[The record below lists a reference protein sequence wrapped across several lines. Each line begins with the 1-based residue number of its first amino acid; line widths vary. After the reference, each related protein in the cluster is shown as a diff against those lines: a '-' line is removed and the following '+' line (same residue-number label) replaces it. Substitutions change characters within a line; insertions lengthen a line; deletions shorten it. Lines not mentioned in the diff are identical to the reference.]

1 MMNKPSI
8 EPLKIA
14 IKALKEQDKKERK
27 WEKTFNEMF
36 DGRFISQMSII
47 LNTAICKMLT
57 EIYHDTDDII
67 GWWMFEKDFGK
78 KKDFN
83 MWDKDHKIIPMN
95 TVEDLYNALM
105 DFYFPEEE
113 IKYEYIDCSRPY
125 QYNYIVNPSNDQNT
139 ITCNWY
145 DNYWQTNVNID
156 YGTINK

>member
-1 MMNKPSI
+1 MTKPSI

-27 WEKTFNEMF
+27 WEKTFDEML
-36 DGRFISQMSII
+36 DGRFISQMSIT

-83 MWDKDHKIIPMN
+83 IWDKDHKIIPTD
-95 TVEDLYNALM
+95 TVEDLYDALM
-105 DFYFPEEE
+105 YFYFPKEELTLVDKLVDCISNSKTIIVPVKE
-113 IKYEYIDCSRPY
+113 EHIDLP
-125 QYNYIVNPSNDQNT
+125 PK
-139 ITCNWY
+139 ITC
-145 DNYWQTNVNID
+145 
-156 YGTINK
+156 